1 VEARECKCT
10 LEDIADKDSV
20 FVQGS
25 SRVSRP
31 TVSHLFNSVSVCPY
45 ILLSVCLV
53 GVSGVEMFPNS
64 SIRSC
69 LFGTMCLKLV
79 MIS

>member
-1 VEARECKCT
+1 
-10 LEDIADKDSV
+10 
-20 FVQGS
+20 
-25 SRVSRP
+25 
-31 TVSHLFNSVSVCPY
+31 
-45 ILLSVCLV
+45 LSVCLV